1 MTTKPGDI
9 NKTGKLSTGETIET
23 ICDHGAC
30 YIRIEYNGKVIS
42 KSIGNCNTRMK
53 IIIIKNPTNH
63 HGFVEGNSFDTVSDA
78 MKFIQEQLPN
88 TDFILKGQSVNLAAL
103 NPMLC
108 DPCNALLLCHGDD
121 NWLFIAV

>member
-1 MTTKPGDI
+1 
-9 NKTGKLSTGETIET
+9 
-23 ICDHGAC
+23 
-30 YIRIEYNGKVIS
+30 
-42 KSIGNCNTRMK
+42 MK
-53 IIIIKNPTNH
+53 IIIIKNLTNH